1 MNDTEIEE
9 LLLKLRDQAGHEDD
23 ASQRVFAALVRSTL
37 KFRDRTLESKG
48 VVVTVEDVRA
58 CLDWLVPIL
67 ATGNMPDMDND
78 IRQGL
83 LKAWL
88 AELMK
93 REETGTNTE

>member
-1 MNDTEIEE
+1 MDESGIEE
-9 LLLKLRDQAGHEDD
+9 LLLKVLDRTGHKDD
-23 ASQRVFAALVRSTL
+23 AAQRVFASLVRSTL
-37 KFRDRTLESKG
+37 EYRDRTLESKG

-67 ATGNMPDMDND
+67 ASGNMPDMDNE

-88 AELMK
+88 AELTK
-93 REETGTNTE
+93 RENGCEY